1 MTMAKLMHKDDTGL
15 DSLDPSITSARD
27 GSHFRAIIA
36 ARKAVDQANDG
47 LRAAVRAAREAGDT
61 WTTIGLAL
69 DTTRQA
75 AFQRFGHTER

>member
-15 DSLDPSITSARD
+15 DSLDPSTTAARD
-27 GSHFRAIIA
+27 ASHFRAIIA
-36 ARKAVDQANDG
+36 ARKAVDQADED
-47 LRAAVRAAREAGDT
+47 LRAAVRAARDAGDT

-75 AFQRFGHTER
+75 AYQRFGQADR

>member
-1 MTMAKLMHKDDTGL
+1 MAKLMHKDDTGL

-27 GSHFRAIIA
+27 ASHFRAIIA
-36 ARKAVDQANDG
+36 ARKAVEQANDD
-47 LRAAVRAAREAGDT
+47 LRAAVRSAREAGDT

-75 AFQRFGHTER
+75 AFQRFGHTGR